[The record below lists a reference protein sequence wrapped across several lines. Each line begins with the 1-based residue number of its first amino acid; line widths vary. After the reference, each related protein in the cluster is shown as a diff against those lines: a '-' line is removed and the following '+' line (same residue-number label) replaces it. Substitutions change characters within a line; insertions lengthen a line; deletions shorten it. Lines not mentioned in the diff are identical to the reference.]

1 MPIRPASLADVP
13 AMLTLLAQSPGAAHW
28 SENHFK
34 KLVVADAPLRLCLV
48 IESNESLSGFLVAR
62 SVALEWELENIVV
75 ADRVRRSG
83 LGSQLLAALLDH
95 ARSSAATSI
104 FLEVRESNLPA
115 RRLYEKF
122 GFYPSGRRPG
132 YYHDPVED
140 AVLYR
145 LDLP

>member
-1 MPIRPASLADVP
+1 MPIRAANLADLP

-28 SENHFK
+28 SEDQFK
-34 KLVVADAPLRLCLV
+34 KLFVADAPHRLCLI
-48 IESNESLSGFLVAR
+48 IESDESLSGFLVAH
-62 SVALEWELENIVV
+62 SIAAEWELENIVV
-75 ADRVRRSG
+75 AERVRRSG
-83 LGSQLLAALLDH
+83 LGTQLLAALCEH
-95 ARSSAATSI
+95 ARSSSAASI
-104 FLEVRESNLPA
+104 FLEVRESNRPA

-132 YYHDPVED
+132 YYRDPIED